1 MYKPLCS
8 LLAEEE
14 HLQIYLIASTKD
26 MLGYQVYPQPAYTL
40 QDMKG
45 LKKPNKNIHC
55 CSNPCVLSLNGVRV
69 CVNNTDLLFG
79 LVKQCTRSR
88 IRDGRQIQQKLTES
102 VFQTQMYALWAGLI
116 FLDCIHSSLHLKN
129 HWTLI
134 NISPCKFKNIPI
146 FTSLHPSWGNSAMYL
161 TCFEESDF

>member
-102 VFQTQMYALWAGLI
+102 VFQTQMYVL
-116 FLDCIHSSLHLKN
+116 
-129 HWTLI
+129 
-134 NISPCKFKNIPI
+134 
-146 FTSLHPSWGNSAMYL
+146 
-161 TCFEESDF
+161 